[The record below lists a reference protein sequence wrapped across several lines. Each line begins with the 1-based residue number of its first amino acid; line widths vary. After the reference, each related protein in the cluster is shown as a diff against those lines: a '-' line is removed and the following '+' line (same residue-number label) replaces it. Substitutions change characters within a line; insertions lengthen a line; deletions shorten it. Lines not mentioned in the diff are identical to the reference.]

1 MKRAFVLLI
10 FCLTFHMIA
19 FAQKT
24 PKFTV
29 EVSSDSILLGN
40 YFMVKFT
47 LENANV
53 DDFQA
58 PDFSDFSVVSGP
70 NISSS
75 MSVINGEVSQK
86 ASYTFYLEPKDIG
99 NFYIQPASVNTGDE
113 ILETTPLGVLVV
125 PNPEGI
131 IQKPQIQEHFNFDLR
146 MDNFFAPPQVPEKE
160 LEKPKR
166 KTRKTYKL

>member
-1 MKRAFVLLI
+1 MKRVFILLI
-10 FCLTFHMIA
+10 ICMTSHVIA
-19 FAQKT
+19 FAQKV

-40 YFMVKFT
+40 YFVVKFT
-47 LENANV
+47 LENANI

-58 PDFSDFSVVSGP
+58 PDFGDFNLVSGP
-70 NISSS
+70 NVSSS

-86 ASYTFYLEPKDIG
+86 ASYIYYLEPRDIG
-99 NFYIQPASVNTGDE
+99 NFYIQPASVNTGE
-113 ILETTPLGVLVV
+113 EVLETTPLEVLVV

-131 IQKPQIQEHFNFDLR
+131 IQKPQMQEHFNFDLR
-146 MDNFFAPPQVPEKE
+146 MDNFFAPPQMPEKE

>member
-1 MKRAFVLLI
+1 MKRVFILLLI
-10 FCLTFHMIA
+10 SLIFNVIA
-19 FAQKT
+19 AAQKA

-47 LENANV
+47 VENANV

-58 PDFSDFSVVSGP
+58 PDFSDFHIISGP

-75 MSVINGEVSQK
+75 MSMVNGEVSQK
-86 ASYTFYLEPKDIG
+86 ASYTYYLEPKDIG
-99 NFYIQPASVNTGDE
+99 NFYVQPASVNTGKE
-113 ILETTPLGVLVV
+113 VLETTPLEVMVV

-131 IQKPQIQEHFNFDLR
+131 IQKPQMQEHFNFDLR
-146 MDNFFAPPQVPEKE
+146 MDNFFAPPQMPEKE
-160 LEKPKR
+160 TEKPKR
-166 KTRKTYKL
+166 KTRKTYKI